1 MAATPDGHVP
11 RATQLGAVTHG
22 VVIGPPK
29 LPGAPADT
37 IALSSES
44 TVVPLYSALGPAR
57 HTMPPRSAIKMLG
70 CNKMACQF
78 IPRHAAVCHKS
89 SFTTSVMA
97 SGGTDALGATEDD
110 AASGVP
116 VVAGVTLADA
126 KKVDNDDGD
135 RDAVTAA
142 VPEGVAVAVL
152 E

>member
-1 MAATPDGHVP
+1 
-11 RATQLGAVTHG
+11 
-22 VVIGPPK
+22 
-29 LPGAPADT
+29 
-37 IALSSES
+37 
-44 TVVPLYSALGPAR
+44 
-57 HTMPPRSAIKMLG
+57 
-70 CNKMACQF
+70 
-78 IPRHAAVCHKS
+78 
-89 SFTTSVMA
+89 MA